1 MEDYITRAEHNE
13 FVRRMEEED
22 KRQNA
27 RLNKLDGVVDKI
39 QDLTVSVQK
48 LAQSVEAMTK
58 QQAKESERLEELE
71 GRDGEMWRK
80 VISYT
85 ITAAISIVLGVIVAQ
100 IGLT

>member
-27 RLNKLDGVVDKI
+27 RLEKLDGVVDKI

-58 QQAKESERLEELE
+58 SQAKESERLEELE

-80 VISYT
+80 VIGYLVTT
-85 ITAAISIVLGVIVAQ
+85 IVGVAIGAVCSR
-100 IGLT
+100 IGL

>member
-27 RLNKLDGVVDKI
+27 RLEKLDGVVDKI

-80 VISYT
+80 VIGYLVTT
-85 ITAAISIVLGVIVAQ
+85 IVGVAIGAVCSR
-100 IGLT
+100 IGL